1 MKKES
6 TLSLVE
12 KIYQKLRLDI
22 YSSKIHQ
29 GAMLTER
36 EIADFFNVSRT
47 PVREALRKLEQEGL
61 ITIIPKKGSIV
72 KQITLQDILEM
83 DQIRELLEPYVA
95 KIAAQTIDVDL
106 LIPLEKQL
114 IDLKSKT
121 PSQQNCLELL
131 ELDGQLHNA
140 IMQFN
145 SNSRINSI
153 LNNLRK
159 SFNLIR
165 LKGATSRYQDSIN
178 EQLEI
183 IGALKERNGKAAEK
197 AMFKHIEK
205 AKKNRFKIIQP

>member
-1 MKKES
+1 MIKES
-6 TLSLVE
+6 ADSLVE
-12 KIYQKLRLDI
+12 KIYKKLRLDI
-22 YSSKIHQ
+22 YSSKIPQ
-29 GAMLTER
+29 GVMLIEQ
-36 EIADFFNVSRT
+36 EIADCFNVSRT
-47 PVREALRKLEQEGL
+47 PVREAFRKLEQEGL

-95 KIAAQTIDVDL
+95 KIAAETIDVDL

-114 IDLKSKT
+114 IDLKSKE
-121 PSQQNCLELL
+121 PSQQNCLKLL
-131 ELDGQLHNA
+131 ELDGQLHNV
-140 IMQFN
+140 IMRFN
-145 SNSRINSI
+145 SNSKINSI

-178 EQLEI
+178 EQMEI

>member
-12 KIYQKLRLDI
+12 RIYQKLRLDI

-29 GAMLTER
+29 GAMLTEQ
-36 EIADFFNVSRT
+36 EIADSFNVSRT